1 MNKNTAKLLN
11 RLESDIKS
19 VRNERKNT
27 YELKAEVFKATDINE
42 KRGKVRT
49 YLREKE
55 YELEEENDKTAE
67 TVGRWWFN
75 ELKDDYETHFDLVEI
90 KVSVKNTKTGKTFS
104 FSKKFNNI

>member
-1 MNKNTAKLLN
+1 MNKSTATLFN

-42 KRGKVRT
+42 KKGKVRT
-49 YLREKE
+49 YLRE
-55 YELEEENDKTAE
+55 YEFEEENNKAAE

-90 KVSVKNTKTGKTFS
+90 KVSVKNTKTGKTFG
-104 FSKKFNNI
+104 FHKNFNNI

>member
-1 MNKNTAKLLN
+1 MNKNTATLFN

-27 YELKAEVFKATDINE
+27 YELKAEVFKATDFNE

-49 YLREKE
+49 YLRE
-55 YELEEENDKTAE
+55 YEFEEENNKAAE

-90 KVSVKNTKTGKTFS
+90 KVSVKNAKTGKTFG
-104 FSKKFNNI
+104 FSKKFNEA

>member
-1 MNKNTAKLLN
+1 MKN
-11 RLESDIKS
+11 EH
-19 VRNERKNT
+19 KNI

-49 YLREKE
+49 YLRE
-55 YELEEENDKTAE
+55 YEFEEENDKTAE

-75 ELKDDYETHFDLVEI
+75 ELKDEYETHFDLVEI
-90 KVSVKNTKTGKTFS
+90 KVSVKNAKTGKTFN